1 MQTCSCRENKKEQLK
16 KKVREMKDHE
26 GKTIEELAGNDKELL
41 RNILELTDYLID
53 EGLVNDNDM

>member
-1 MQTCSCRENKKEQLK
+1 
-16 KKVREMKDHE
+16 MKDHE